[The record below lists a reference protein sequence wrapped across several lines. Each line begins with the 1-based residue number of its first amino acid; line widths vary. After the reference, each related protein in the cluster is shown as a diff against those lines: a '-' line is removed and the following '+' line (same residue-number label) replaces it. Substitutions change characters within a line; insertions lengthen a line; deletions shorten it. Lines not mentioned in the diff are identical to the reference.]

1 VKLYLDANVIIFAH
15 EADPPLRDAVLQRL
29 VDWCGKPNGSL
40 ITSLFSRLECRVVP
54 LRSADASL
62 LSDYDLFFRGD
73 AVEVVEISR
82 EILDIAA
89 SLRAQYA
96 FRSPDAIHL
105 ATAIHVGADQFLTA
119 DRALGR
125 CPGLTVEVLSL

>member
-1 VKLYLDANVIIFAH
+1 MIIYAH
-15 EADPPLRDAVLQRL
+15 EADPPLRELVLQRL

-40 ITSLFSRLECRVVP
+40 IASLFSRLECLVVP
-54 LRSADASL
+54 LRTANAL
-62 LSDYDLFFRGD
+62 LLADYDLFFRGD
-73 AVEVVEISR
+73 AVEVIEISR

-89 SLRAQYA
+89 NLRAQYA

-105 ATAIHVGADQFLTA
+105 ATAIHVGAECFLTA

-125 CPGLTVEVLSL
+125 FPGLNVEILSP